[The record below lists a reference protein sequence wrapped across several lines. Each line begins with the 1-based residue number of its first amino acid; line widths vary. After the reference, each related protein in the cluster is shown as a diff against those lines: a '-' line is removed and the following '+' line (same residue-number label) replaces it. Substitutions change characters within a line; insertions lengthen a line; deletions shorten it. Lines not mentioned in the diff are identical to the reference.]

1 MKYQVSFIKKQVYIV
16 EANSADEA
24 EEAALDMLSAD
35 KMAFMADEI
44 EEIKV
49 ERIDEYEKSL

>member
-16 EANSADEA
+16 EANSMDEA
-24 EEAALDMLSAD
+24 EEAAIDMLNAD

-44 EEIKV
+44 EEIEV
-49 ERIDEYEKSL
+49 ERAY